1 MKKMEEIVY
10 TYPKLG
16 DLLKLLLNN
25 PTSFRFRRTQLTTYV
40 AFHIVSNME
49 WGSTEQQEKLA
60 FVAYFHDITLQ
71 CDKYAMIKNNEE
83 VIAANL
89 NLKPD
94 ERQEVL
100 ANVSDLFVVHADGKG
115 LELFFDI
122 DSVPPVLVGDPLR
135 LGQVMNNLV
144 GNAVKFT
151 ESGEVHVKVEEVA
164 VEGEFVS
171 LRFSVRDTGIGMT
184 PEQAERLFHAFT
196 QADGSTTRK
205 YGGTGLG
212 LTISKRLVEMMGGEI
227 TVISTPGQGSTFRV
241 QLALIPAQA
250 PLAGSQAEP
259 VANFEGARILVVDDN
274 LVNQAVARA
283 ILESAGAMVATAD
296 DGRQALARL
305 RVEDFDVVLMDVH
318 MPEMDGI
325 EAVRRIRAGEG
336 GRVDIPILALTAD
349 AMSGEAERLLARG
362 FDDAHPKPVQPAGLL
377 AAVARLRRDPFEVAH
392 EPDRAFARAL

>member
-1 MKKMEEIVY
+1 
-10 TYPKLG
+10 
-16 DLLKLLLNN
+16 
-25 PTSFRFRRTQLTTYV
+25 
-40 AFHIVSNME
+40 
-49 WGSTEQQEKLA
+49 
-60 FVAYFHDITLQ
+60 
-71 CDKYAMIKNNEE
+71 
-83 VIAANL
+83 
-89 NLKPD
+89 
-94 ERQEVL
+94 
-100 ANVSDLFVVHADGKG
+100 
-115 LELFFDI
+115 
-122 DSVPPVLVGDPLR
+122 
-135 LGQVMNNLV
+135 
-144 GNAVKFT
+144 
-151 ESGEVHVKVEEVA
+151 
-164 VEGEFVS
+164 
-171 LRFSVRDTGIGMT
+171 
-184 PEQAERLFHAFT
+184 
-196 QADGSTTRK
+196 
-205 YGGTGLG
+205 
-212 LTISKRLVEMMGGEI
+212 MMGGEI